1 MCIFSPHHFS
11 MIVAQCYQIRML
23 HVEYMNVKYTLPQP
37 SRAARLGPTHV
48 RPNKYL
54 KTINQSELNRDPVRE
69 PADCYMIGE
78 RGREYA
84 FGVKE
89 EDSRDSSSLYLTV
102 IFLPALLS
110 VTTTIIRVLFCS
122 SIVINLSAYIRSQ
135 GLFLCS
141 QNLSLVPLQ
150 LS

>member
-1 MCIFSPHHFS
+1 
-11 MIVAQCYQIRML
+11 
-23 HVEYMNVKYTLPQP
+23 
-37 SRAARLGPTHV
+37 
-48 RPNKYL
+48 
-54 KTINQSELNRDPVRE
+54 
-69 PADCYMIGE
+69 MIGE

-135 GLFLCS
+135 EKQPTAESSSSNRPRLDQQVVFAG
-141 QNLSLVPLQ
+141 
-150 LS
+150 